1 MPIPP
6 LRTSPRLNRSLLDVV
21 QEVQPGRRLSLGSP
35 SPVRTMTKV
44 EPRTPQREVIAS
56 TINFY
61 RGPNGRVKTE
71 GWEQVMKELEKA
83 KIKMSF
89 SGAKKI
95 GVAYMKQ
102 KKAGVAVTKISLS
115 RKRKGGFTKIT
126 PVKSWMP
133 KVCSWPL

>member
-1 MPIPP
+1 
-6 LRTSPRLNRSLLDVV
+6 
-21 QEVQPGRRLSLGSP
+21 
-35 SPVRTMTKV
+35 MTKV

-61 RGPNGRVKTE
+61 RGPNGRVKAE

-83 KIKMSF
+83 KIKMSL
-89 SGAKKI
+89 SGVKKI

-115 RKRKGGFTKIT
+115 RKRKGGFTLLP
-126 PVKSWMP
+126 PVIARKTMEIQAKHYGKLSSRRLCGKM
-133 KVCSWPL
+133 KLENLDFSAMTVFN